1 MTQATTETLKPYILS
16 LCKFMQT
23 HGYVGGPIPKVRLV
37 KQHQSDNPLEVMT
50 GHFSPDEDEVVLYIA
65 DRHPK
70 DILRTLAHELIH
82 VQQYHEGRLGGFD
95 GSSALKDDP
104 VLRAIEGEAFLKGN
118 LALRDWT
125 EEYTHSDQ

>member
-1 MTQATTETLKPYILS
+1 MMKENTSESLKPYILS
-16 LCKFMQT
+16 LCTFMQK
-23 HGYVGGPIPKVRLV
+23 HGYVGGPIPKIRLV
-37 KQHQSDNPLEVMT
+37 KKHQSDNPLEVRT
-50 GHFSPDEDEVVLYIA
+50 GHFDPDADEVVLFIA

-95 GSSALKDDP
+95 GDSALKDDP
-104 VLRAIEGEAFLKGN
+104 VLRAIEGEAFLRGN

-125 EEYTHSDQ
+125 EEYTHGN